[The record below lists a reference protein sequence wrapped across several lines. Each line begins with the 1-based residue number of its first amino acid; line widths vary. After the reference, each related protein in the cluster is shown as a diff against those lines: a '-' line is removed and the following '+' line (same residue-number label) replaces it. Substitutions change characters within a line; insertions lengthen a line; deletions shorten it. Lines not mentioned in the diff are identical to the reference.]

1 MAGGGELQLM
11 LMLIVV
17 IAGQAQ
23 RTRDLEVVPV
33 ERRMA
38 LVIGN
43 ANYSVGKLKNPLN
56 DALAMERT
64 LRTLGFEVTTIR
76 DANFKQMR
84 TALNSFAAGLRKGD
98 LAFFYFSGHG
108 LQIKERNY
116 LVPVDFTGESMTDA
130 EYETLTADPVR
141 QRLEESPA
149 LVRLLVLD
157 ACRNKSFP
165 ASSRSGAGGLAA

>member
-1 MAGGGELQLM
+1 M

-76 DANFKQMR
+76 DANFKQMWGVEFFCGGV
-84 TALNSFAAGLRKGD
+84 TKG
-98 LAFFYFSGHG
+98 
-108 LQIKERNY
+108 
-116 LVPVDFTGESMTDA
+116 
-130 EYETLTADPVR
+130 
-141 QRLEESPA
+141 
-149 LVRLLVLD
+149 
-157 ACRNKSFP
+157 
-165 ASSRSGAGGLAA
+165 